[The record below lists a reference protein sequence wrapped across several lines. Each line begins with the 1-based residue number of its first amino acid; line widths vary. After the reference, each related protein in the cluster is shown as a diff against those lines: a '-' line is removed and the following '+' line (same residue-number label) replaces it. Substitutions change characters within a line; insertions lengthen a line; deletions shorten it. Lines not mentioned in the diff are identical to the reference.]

1 MRDFNYG
8 KLRNIKWDNEVL
20 GLVAQIHEY
29 KGKQTLF
36 LKQKPAT
43 LEKLVEI
50 AKIQSTEA
58 SNKIEGIVTTAVR
71 IKQLCDQKTTPRNRD
86 EEEIS
91 GYRDALSL
99 IHESYEYIPIKSS
112 YILQLHQVLYRYSQR
127 SIGGRFKNTQ
137 NYITEIKES
146 GEQIVRFMPLD
157 PFETPTAIEKMCE
170 SFNRETDACEVDPLI
185 LIPAFIVDFL
195 CVHPFND
202 GNGRMSRLLTTL
214 LLYRAGYVVGKYVSL
229 ESKIEKTKESYYKAL
244 EKSDINWNNG
254 ENDLT
259 PFIKYILGTVLSAY
273 RDFEQRVILVE
284 DKASAIDLVRNAVNN
299 TIGKFTKSD
308 IMELVPSVGK
318 TSVENSLK
326 ILIEEGVIGRDGK
339 GKATFYFRKN

>member
-50 AKIQSTEA
+50 AKIQSTES

-127 SIGGRFKNTQ
+127 GIGGRFKNTQ

-229 ESKIEKTKESYYKAL
+229 ESKIEKTKKSYYKAL

>member
-50 AKIQSTEA
+50 AKTQSTEA

-127 SIGGRFKNTQ
+127 GIGGRFKNTQ

-170 SFNRETDACEVDPLI
+170 SFNRETDACEIDPLI

-244 EKSDINWNNG
+244 EKSDINRNRG